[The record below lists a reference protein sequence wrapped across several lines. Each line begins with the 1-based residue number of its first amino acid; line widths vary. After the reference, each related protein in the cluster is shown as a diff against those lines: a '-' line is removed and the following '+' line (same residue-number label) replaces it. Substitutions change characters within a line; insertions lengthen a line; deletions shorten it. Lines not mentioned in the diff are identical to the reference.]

1 MRSRPLRP
9 TGPQLGALLVALVL
23 GSACGEDSSPA
34 SPPGA
39 LAAAG
44 AAGTS
49 AGAAGAGTG
58 GVAAAGA
65 AGADLGPLPAVED
78 LPENA
83 ALPDLFLSW
92 KGDRTATTPE
102 DFRTWRS
109 DELRALFSHYV
120 YGVSPPAP
128 PPGTVTAELV
138 ASADDLLEGKVV
150 YQEYALRFGPKAEA
164 VIYLALFSPKGAT
177 KPPVFLGPNKC
188 GNHSVSSDPRV
199 RASTSYL
206 HLDCG
211 KTVEGARGLHAS
223 YFPLSA
229 ITEAGFALATF
240 HESDAAPDLVENV
253 DQGIRQHVVP
263 ETKPETKWGAIA
275 TWSWAVSRAI
285 DFLDPSGLV
294 DPDKVAV
301 VGHSRRGKAALWAA
315 ANDPRIDL
323 VVAHQSG
330 TAGAALNRSLSGES
344 IQAINTFFPHWF
356 DDVFPTF
363 AKNELRT
370 PVDQH
375 QLLALIA
382 PRPLLV
388 TDGDGDGHADPQGAR
403 AAVEAADPAWKLFG
417 DSGIV
422 PGEGG
427 LPSRD
432 GRLVWT
438 TRPGEHSIGEVDWA
452 IFLPFAKRHF
462 GL

>member
-1 MRSRPLRP
+1 MSLRSPRPRA
-9 TGPQLGALLVALVL
+9 ALLLPLPIVF
-23 GSACGEDSSPA
+23 
-34 SPPGA
+34 A
-39 LAAAG
+39 LAIGGGCGDDSTGAEAGASAAG
-44 AAGTS
+44 AAGTALS
-49 AGAAGAGTG
+49 GGNGGAAGG
-58 GVAAAGA
+58 AGA
-65 AGADLGPLPAVED
+65 LGLGPLPAVDE

-83 ALPDLFLSW
+83 ALPDLFASFR
-92 KGDRTATTPE
+92 GDRTAQTPE
-102 DFRTWRS
+102 DFRTWRA
-109 DELRALFSHYV
+109 DELRGLFSHYV

-128 PPGTVTAELV
+128 PAGTVTAELV
-138 ASADDLLEGKVV
+138 ASADDLLDGTVTYE
-150 YQEYALRFGPKAEA
+150 EYAVRFGPKAEA
-164 VIYLALFSPKGAT
+164 VLYLSVFAPKGKA

-188 GNHSVSSDPRV
+188 GNQSVTLDPRV
-199 RASTSYL
+199 RATSSYL

-211 KTVEGARGLHAS
+211 KSAEGARGLHAT
-223 YFPLSA
+223 YFPLA
-229 ITEAGFALATF
+229 DITAAGFALATF

-253 DQGIRQHVVP
+253 DNGIRQHVAP
-263 ETKPETKWGAIA
+263 DAPAATKWGAIA
-275 TWSWAVSRAI
+275 TWSWAISRAI

-294 DPDKVAV
+294 DPEKVAV

-388 TDGDGDGHADPQGAR
+388 TDGDGDAHADPQGAR

-417 DSGIV
+417 DAGIV
-422 PGEGG
+422 PGPDG
-427 LPSRD
+427 LPSRE

-438 TRPGEHSIGEVDWA
+438 TRPGEHSIGPVDWA
-452 IFLPFAKRHF
+452 IFLPFARKHF